1 MLDAAMLEM
10 VCASAWPAATRGRQ
24 LQADEGLPYDRVAPS
39 LAALRAAGAARSSC
53 TQPGV
58 RTSRNP

>member
-1 MLDAAMLEM
+1 M
-10 VCASAWPAATRGRQ
+10 VLRARLSDGTPPLVQ

-39 LAALRAAGAARSSC
+39 LAALRAAGAAEIVLR
-53 TQPGV
+53 TQAGV